1 MGSPASAPA
10 NGGEQQQQQQEP
22 QQQGSGDQSQQQA
35 PVDQQNEENA
45 VAKAYE
51 KLRASETQAK
61 QFKKENEALKPENE
75 NLKTENDQLKSQNA
89 ELQKSIQIGAAEGV
103 ARLKGFMDPEAA
115 VAVLLHRGADLSE
128 RSKVERS
135 LDDYAKEKGIQ
146 PGQPTPASGGP
157 INPETGQTPTGN
169 AGMNQM
175 IRRVAGRE

>member
-1 MGSPASAPA
+1 MGSPAVTPPA
-10 NGGEQQQQQQEP
+10 NGGEQTQQEP
-22 QQQGSGDQSQQQA
+22 QQQTSGDQGQQQA
-35 PVDQQNEENA
+35 PVDQHEENA

-51 KLRASETQAK
+51 KLRSSEAEAK

-75 NLKTENDQLKSQNA
+75 NLKTENDQLKQQNA

-135 LDDYAKEKGIQ
+135 LDEYAKEKGMQ
-146 PGQPTPASGGP
+146 PGQPTPSSGGP
-157 INPETGQTPTGN
+157 INPQTGETPVGN
-169 AGMNQM
+169 AGMNSM
-175 IRRVAGRE
+175 IRRTAGRE